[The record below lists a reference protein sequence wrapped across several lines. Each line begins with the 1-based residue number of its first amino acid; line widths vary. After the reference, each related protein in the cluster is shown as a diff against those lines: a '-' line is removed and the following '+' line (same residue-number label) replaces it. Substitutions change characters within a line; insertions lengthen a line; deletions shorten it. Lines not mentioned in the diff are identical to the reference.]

1 MGIDRSGSMGRFA
14 QDMEKAL
21 RDFRDALHT
30 SGEADEILVARAD
43 FAADLSVGGY
53 KRIAEFDTSYDTGGC
68 TALYDVIVQG
78 TQKLKA
84 YRHFLK
90 KEGMRV
96 RAVFAVF
103 SDGRNTVGNDFA
115 GAARAL
121 AWLEQEEITT
131 ALIGFGTEAVQTAND
146 LGFRNI
152 LDVNSSSSELRRAF
166 QCLSRSVIE
175 YSKSVLP
182 AGDHFFVI

>member
-78 TQKLKA
+78 TQKLKD
-84 YRHFLK
+84 R
-90 KEGMRV
+90 
-96 RAVFAVF
+96 
-103 SDGRNTVGNDFA
+103 
-115 GAARAL
+115 
-121 AWLEQEEITT
+121 
-131 ALIGFGTEAVQTAND
+131 
-146 LGFRNI
+146 
-152 LDVNSSSSELRRAF
+152 
-166 QCLSRSVIE
+166 
-175 YSKSVLP
+175 KSV
-182 AGDHFFVI
+182 V